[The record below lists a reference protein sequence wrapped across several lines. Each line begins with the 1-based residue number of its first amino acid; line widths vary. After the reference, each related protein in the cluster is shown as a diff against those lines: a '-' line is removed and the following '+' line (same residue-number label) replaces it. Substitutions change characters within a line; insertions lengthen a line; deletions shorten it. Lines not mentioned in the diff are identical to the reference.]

1 MILRLRLSRLYILL
15 LIFLSASTYSN
26 SQLEVGDWDID
37 DDGRADALTDGLF
50 FLRYTFGLRGDALI
64 SGLISSGSEYTT
76 ATEIERELA
85 LVYDA
90 SGDIDGDGNV
100 DALTDGLLLLRY
112 LFGLSGDTLTVGV
125 VASNATRTT
134 ASELEGFISNL
145 MPSAPYITLI
155 GSAELAHEQATAY
168 VDAGAV
174 ANDYTDGSVEVSVSG
189 SVDSDRAGVYVL
201 TYTAVDSEGNEAKPV
216 TRTVTVADTT
226 PPVIT
231 LLGEATV
238 EIDLNASYTDAG
250 ATAVD
255 AVDGDHIDGDV
266 ELVKTGSVDTASEGT
281 YTITYTATDS
291 SDNSASV
298 SRTVGVISGNFWP
311 KITSNV
317 DIDVESLVSDI
328 LENMTLREKIGQ
340 MIQAEISAVTK
351 EDVQQY
357 HLGSVLNGGGSWPNG
372 KQSSVSDWVT
382 LADDYFLAST
392 DQTDGSSGIPIIW
405 GTDAV
410 HGHNNVIGATIFPHN
425 IGLGATRDTD
435 LIRRIGEI
443 TALEVAVTGIDWVF
457 SPVAAVVRNDR
468 WGRAYEGFSEDPQI
482 VRSYMASMV
491 RGLQGD
497 KATDSLFSPSKVVA
511 TAKHFIGDGGTT
523 DGIDQG
529 NTEVSEQEL
538 RDIHGQGYMSAIE
551 SGVQTIM
558 ATFNSWNGSKVHGN
572 NYLLNEVLKEQ
583 MGFEGFVIGDWNG
596 HGQVNGCN
604 DEQCA
609 QAINAGVDMIM
620 VPFAWR
626 AFFENTVNQV
636 ENGEIAITR
645 INDAV
650 KRILRVKA
658 RSGIIGGDRPSERQY
673 SNQINILGSET
684 HRLVAREAVR
694 KSLVLL
700 KNKNSILPLKRNQR
714 ILVTGPGANSIGQ
727 QSGGW
732 TITWQGTGN
741 SNADFPNGTSVYDG
755 ISQVVSDGGGTII
768 LSTDGTYSGSRP
780 DAAIVVYGETPYAE
794 GAGDLS
800 SLEYQ
805 SGSKTD
811 LNILKSLKD
820 QGIPIIS
827 IFLSGR
833 PLWVNAEINA
843 SDAFIAAWL
852 PGSEGIGIADVI
864 FTNNEETINYDFSG
878 KLSFSWPNTPTQ
890 FNLNRYDENYNP
902 LFSYGFGL
910 TYQDEDTL
918 GDDLDESGSS
928 DTNQPI
934 LHSIPG
940 LIEAEDYSDMFGIQ
954 SETTNDDGGGL
965 NVGYVDEGDWIEYS
979 VDVEES
985 GEYSVE
991 YRLASLNGSSGFEL
1005 LVDGQQVDVQT
1016 VPSTGG
1022 WQNWVSETSTVSL
1035 EAGEQT
1041 IRINA
1046 IGALWNLNWLKFT
1059 QN

>member
-1 MILRLRLSRLYILL
+1 M
-15 LIFLSASTYSN
+15 
-26 SQLEVGDWDID
+26 
-37 DDGRADALTDGLF
+37 
-50 FLRYTFGLRGDALI
+50 
-64 SGLISSGSEYTT
+64 
-76 ATEIERELA
+76 
-85 LVYDA
+85 
-90 SGDIDGDGNV
+90 
-100 DALTDGLLLLRY
+100 
-112 LFGLSGDTLTVGV
+112 
-125 VASNATRTT
+125 
-134 ASELEGFISNL
+134 
-145 MPSAPYITLI
+145 
-155 GSAELAHEQATAY
+155 
-168 VDAGAV
+168 
-174 ANDYTDGSVEVSVSG
+174 
-189 SVDSDRAGVYVL
+189 
-201 TYTAVDSEGNEAKPV
+201 
-216 TRTVTVADTT
+216 
-226 PPVIT
+226 
-231 LLGEATV
+231 
-238 EIDLNASYTDAG
+238 
-250 ATAVD
+250 
-255 AVDGDHIDGDV
+255 
-266 ELVKTGSVDTASEGT
+266 
-281 YTITYTATDS
+281 
-291 SDNSASV
+291 
-298 SRTVGVISGNFWP
+298 
-311 KITSNV
+311 
-317 DIDVESLVSDI
+317 
-328 LENMTLREKIGQ
+328 
-340 MIQAEISAVTK
+340 
-351 EDVQQY
+351 
-357 HLGSVLNGGGSWPNG
+357 
-372 KQSSVSDWVT
+372 
-382 LADDYFLAST
+382 
-392 DQTDGSSGIPIIW
+392 
-405 GTDAV
+405 
-410 HGHNNVIGATIFPHN
+410 
-425 IGLGATRDTD
+425 
-435 LIRRIGEI
+435 
-443 TALEVAVTGIDWVF
+443 
-457 SPVAAVVRNDR
+457 
-468 WGRAYEGFSEDPQI
+468 
-482 VRSYMASMV
+482 
-491 RGLQGD
+491 
-497 KATDSLFSPSKVVA
+497 
-511 TAKHFIGDGGTT
+511 
-523 DGIDQG
+523 
-529 NTEVSEQEL
+529 
-538 RDIHGQGYMSAIE
+538 
-551 SGVQTIM
+551 
-558 ATFNSWNGSKVHGN
+558 
-572 NYLLNEVLKEQ
+572 
-583 MGFEGFVIGDWNG
+583 
-596 HGQVNGCN
+596 
-604 DEQCA
+604 
-609 QAINAGVDMIM
+609 
-620 VPFAWR
+620 
-626 AFFENTVNQV
+626 
-636 ENGEIAITR
+636 
-645 INDAV
+645 
-650 KRILRVKA
+650 
-658 RSGIIGGDRPSERQY
+658 
-673 SNQINILGSET
+673 
-684 HRLVAREAVR
+684 
-694 KSLVLL
+694 
-700 KNKNSILPLKRNQR
+700 KRNQR

-741 SNADFPNGTSVYDG
+741 SNVDFPNGTSVYDG

-805 SGSKTD
+805 PGSKTD

-934 LHSIPG
+934 MHSIPG